1 MDIENKFLNKPNKIY
16 LVKLIDRL
24 NATFSK
30 KNLIY
35 INSNYLYLDIP
46 KSASSFIKAIIIK
59 SNNLRINCGPNYP
72 HSAVFKRPRFNDDIS
87 STIII
92 SFIRDPIDRFCSVM
106 REKFKLGSNNKNIK
120 WSPYVKPLKFIR
132 YDFNEVELIIE
143 RLVNFPLETIDKHLL
158 PQSYF
163 INLYSQKY
171 NIEIYKIGEIENKLS
186 SILINQ
192 VDWPSKTISLE
203 TDKSLFNRKD
213 LTKNSLIKLKDFY
226 KLDYEYI
233 NRLI

>member
-1 MDIENKFLNKPNKIY
+1 MNLEKKFFDKPNKIY

-24 NATFSK
+24 NETISK
-30 KNLIY
+30 RNLIY
-35 INSNYLYLDIP
+35 INSNYIYLDIP

-59 SNNLRINCGPNYP
+59 SNNLRINCGPNHP
-72 HSAVFKRPRFNDDIS
+72 HAAVFKRPKFNNDIS
-87 STIII
+87 NKKII
-92 SFIRDPIDRFCSVM
+92 SFIRDPVDRFCSVM
-106 REKFKLGSNNKNIK
+106 REKFKLGSNNKKIK
-120 WSPYVKPLKFIR
+120 WSPFVKPLKFIR
-132 YDFNEVELIIE
+132 YNFNEVELIID
-143 RLVNFPLETIDKHLL
+143 RLVNSPIETIDKHLL

-163 INLYSQKY
+163 INLYSQKF

-186 SILINQ
+186 SILINK

-203 TDKSLFNRKD
+203 TDKSLFNRED

-233 NRLI
+233 NNLI